1 MIITHLI
8 CNLTSSCL
16 IRIPFHALFALQA
29 DDTDNKTWLRY
40 SVYDFKKVHLA
51 SIAACLCLSCCLC
64 ACLYFMHDFMHV
76 CPPRLPYLMLLFL
89 LPMTRIAGRARF
101 LQQRELRVLR
111 TQCKL
116 HHYASD
122 TTHRH
127 NREVRRLIK
136 EP

>member
-1 MIITHLI
+1 MTRLI
-8 CNLTSSCL
+8 CNSTSSCL
-16 IRIPFHALFALQA
+16 IRIPFPALLALQA

-51 SIAACLCLSCCLC
+51 LMAAFLCLSYCLC
-64 ACLYFMHDFMHV
+64 VCLCFNRDFMHV
-76 CPPRLPYLMLLFL
+76 CRPRLPYLISIFL
-89 LPMTRIAGRARF
+89 LPMTRIAGRARL

-127 NREVRRLIK
+127 HREVRRLKK